1 MHLWSL
7 DDHLLQ
13 KLSEVVTNTF
23 TSWPLAHSMTIER
36 VWCSGLFMQWTE
48 KEIMSIKNVVEN
60 MVVVPVRILWAKV
73 GSNWLNLVDL
83 MLRKAEK
90 THMLSLD
97 ITPPCD
103 YWSRVLLR
111 RHECVK
117 NTWPGQV
124 KSPINIFSS
133 DFHLVKPLRT
143 TCVNSRKLAPVL

>member
-23 TSWPLAHSMTIER
+23 TSWPLAHSMTIEG
-36 VWCSGLFMQWTE
+36 VWCSGLFMQRT
-48 KEIMSIKNVVEN
+48 KREIMSIKNVVEN
-60 MVVVPVRILWAKV
+60 MVVPVRILWPKV
-73 GSNWLNLVDL
+73 GSNRLNLVDL

-103 YWSRVLLR
+103 YWSRVLLK

-117 NTWPGQV
+117 KHTARPSKIARQHFFHRL
-124 KSPINIFSS
+124 SPCKAITDN
-133 DFHLVKPLRT
+133 LCK
-143 TCVNSRKLAPVL
+143 